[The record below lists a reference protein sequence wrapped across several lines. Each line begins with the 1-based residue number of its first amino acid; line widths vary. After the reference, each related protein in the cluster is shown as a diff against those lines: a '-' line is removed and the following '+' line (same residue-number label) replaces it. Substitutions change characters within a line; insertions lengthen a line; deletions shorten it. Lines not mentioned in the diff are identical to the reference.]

1 VFTLDPRINKKVK
14 AAAEKIYKT
23 NPMFSQVTTTFK
35 GGLAIGS
42 MDGQIRLYSKVGQ
55 NAKTLLPGLGDPIRA
70 IDMSMD
76 AKWVIATTQTYL
88 LLVPTCFGEDKNGF
102 DHAMGKN
109 KPQPR
114 KLQIQVKDLAKYKIR
129 TVDFTAARFNQF
141 NSSNLEETSI
151 VASTGPFIITWNFKK
166 VAKGLLKAYQ
176 IKNTAQSRG
185 SK

>member
-1 VFTLDPRINKKVK
+1 MLVGVSNRAVFTLDPRINKKVK

-88 LLVPTCFGEDKNGF
+88 LLIPTCFGEDKNGF
-102 DHAMGKN
+102 DQQMGKN

-114 KLQIQVKDLAKYKIR
+114 KLCI
-129 TVDFTAARFNQF
+129 
-141 NSSNLEETSI
+141 
-151 VASTGPFIITWNFKK
+151 
-166 VAKGLLKAYQ
+166 
-176 IKNTAQSRG
+176 
-185 SK
+185 